1 MRLRGGDQRVP
12 MAMTSVARRATTA
25 QPRVA
30 IVGAGLMGRWHA
42 HAAVRAGG
50 RVTAIID
57 VHPSRSAQL
66 AARFPGCT
74 AAAEMGP
81 SLGVVD
87 VVHICTPA
95 ASHVTLARE
104 VLEAGR
110 HVLIEKPLASTAAD
124 TSALLQ
130 LAEARG
136 VLLCPVHQFV
146 FQHGTRTAMA
156 RLLSGGSLRHVDM
169 TMCSAGATD
178 ADDAGRDRIA
188 EEVLPHPLSLLQR
201 MLPMDVSELDWIVRR
216 PLPGEIRAL
225 AQADAVTVSI
235 VVSMSG
241 RPTVNRAVLVGTGET
256 IELDLFHGYAATY
269 GGAVS
274 RARKIAQPFAR
285 AATLATAAGVNLARR
300 ALRRQAAYP
309 GLQELV
315 QHFYRA
321 VRAGGESPITPRET
335 LAVALALERLVS
347 ASARG

>member
-1 MRLRGGDQRVP
+1 MRLRSRDKRFQ
-12 MAMTSVARRATTA
+12 MAVITVAGRGTA
-25 QPRVA
+25 AEPRVA

-57 VHPSRSAQL
+57 VNPSRSAQL
-66 AARFPGCT
+66 AARFPGCA
-74 AAAEMGP
+74 AAAEIGP
-81 SLGVVD
+81 SLDVAD

-95 ASHVTLARE
+95 ASHVAQARE

-110 HVLIEKPLASTAAD
+110 HVLIEKPLASTSAE

-130 LAEARG
+130 LAAERG
-136 VLLCPVHQFV
+136 VLLCPVHQYV
-146 FQHGTRTAMA
+146 FQHGTQTAMA
-156 RLLSGGSLRHVDM
+156 RLLSGGSLRHVDI
-169 TMCSAGATD
+169 TMCSAGASD
-178 ADDAGRDRIA
+178 ADAAGQDRIA

-216 PLPGEIRAL
+216 PIPGEIRAL
-225 AQADAVTVSI
+225 AQAGSITVSI

-241 RPTVNRAVLVGTGET
+241 RPTVNRAVLVGTEET

-274 RARKIAQPFAR
+274 RARKVAQPFSR
-285 AATLATAAGVNLARR
+285 AVTLVAAAGVNLARR

-315 QHFYRA
+315 EHFYRA
-321 VRAGGESPITPRET
+321 VRTGGEPPITSRET
-335 LAVALALERLVS
+335 LAVARALERLVFE
-347 ASARG
+347 SARS